1 MARYDDMNNRV
12 IGVIGF
18 VAVMLTLALVFFF
31 QALYYGYRDSI
42 EGPLADRGPNAPE
55 IVIQRNQRAKLAE
68 YGWID
73 RDKKIA
79 ALPIGKA
86 MELVVQEAAAK
97 AP

>member
-1 MARYDDMNNRV
+1 MARYDDMNNQV

-18 VAVMLTLALVFFF
+18 VAVMLTLAMVFFF

-42 EGPLADRGPNAPE
+42 EGPLANRGPNAPE
-55 IVIQRNQRAKLAE
+55 IVIQRNQRARLAE

-73 RDKKIA
+73 REKKLTS
-79 ALPIGKA
+79 LPIGKA
-86 MELVVQEAAAK
+86 MELVVQETSAK

>member
-1 MARYDDMNNRV
+1 MARYDDMNNQV

-18 VAVMLTLALVFFF
+18 VAVALTLALVFFF
-31 QALYYGYRDSI
+31 QALYYGYRDTILGSI
-42 EGPLADRGPNAPE
+42 ADRGPNAPE
-55 IVIQRNQRAKLAE
+55 MVIQRNQRAKLAE

-73 RDKKIA
+73 RGKRIA

-86 MELVVQEAAAK
+86 MELVVEEASAK

>member
-1 MARYDDMNNRV
+1 MARYDDMNNQV

-18 VAVMLTLALVFFF
+18 VAVMLTLAMVFFF

-42 EGPLADRGPNAPE
+42 EGPLANRGPNAPE
-55 IVIQRNQRAKLAE
+55 IVIQRNQRARLAE

-73 RDKKIA
+73 REKKITS
-79 ALPIGKA
+79 LPIGKA
-86 MELVVQEAAAK
+86 MELVVQETSAK